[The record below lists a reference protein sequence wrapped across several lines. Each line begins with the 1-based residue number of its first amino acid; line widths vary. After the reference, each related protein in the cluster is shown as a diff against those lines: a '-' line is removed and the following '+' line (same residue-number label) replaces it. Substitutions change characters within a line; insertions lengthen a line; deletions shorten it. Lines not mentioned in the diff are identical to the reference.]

1 MRGVART
8 NGVIFRSVES
18 RTMDFFNWHWWAGAA
33 LLMMIAEIFLPGFF
47 LFCIGIGCIAGSIT
61 AAFGFGPAPQLL
73 VFSAFALLA
82 FFTVRPVLMKRFW
95 TKDHVPMNADA
106 LVGMRGQVSQDF
118 DPGLRLGRVQVGGD
132 DWRAECLTDTPLRIG
147 DIVEVVRV
155 ESNTLIVKP
164 QTSN

>member
-1 MRGVART
+1 
-8 NGVIFRSVES
+8 
-18 RTMDFFNWHWWAGAA
+18 MDFFQWHWWAAAA

-47 LFCIGIGCIAGSIT
+47 LFCIGIGCIAASIT
-61 AAFGFGPAPQLL
+61 AGLGFGAAGQLL

-95 TKDHVPMNADA
+95 SKDHVRTNADA
-106 LVGMRGQVSQDF
+106 LAGQHGRVSQDF

-132 DWRAECLTDTPLRIG
+132 DWRAECLTDAPLRIG
-147 DIVEVVRV
+147 DLIEVVRV

-164 QTSN
+164 LTNR